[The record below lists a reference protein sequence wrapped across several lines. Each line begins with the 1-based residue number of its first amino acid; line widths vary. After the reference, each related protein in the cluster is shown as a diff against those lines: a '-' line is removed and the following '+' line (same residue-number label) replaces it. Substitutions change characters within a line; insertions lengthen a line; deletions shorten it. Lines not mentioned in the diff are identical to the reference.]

1 MNANQKKRRA
11 KKRALTIVVIVVAIL
26 AAYVGF
32 WFISTPV
39 FYGDFAKNSIKYGA
53 IPDLLIDGF
62 TPQGMTA
69 IEDSDVY
76 MICGYMPGKNNSRIY
91 RYDADGKPTKIL
103 LEYEDGSVYS
113 GHAGGFTA
121 SGEYVYISNA
131 SKIFVL
137 KTSDVLAAKDGD
149 TVKFIGRFEVP
160 CRASFCSSDGEK
172 LYVGDYHADGYET
185 AADHV
190 IETSDGT
197 HAAIVFGYKLSDTGE
212 FGVADTKTPAV
223 AYSVCDY
230 VQGFAMIPGGLAV
243 LSCSHGLSP
252 SELKSY
258 SVSGDADDVFNCDGV
273 NIPLYLLDKNRANT
287 VVKLPHMSEDIECR
301 NLTLYIAFESAAR
314 KYGAGLLPFSTF
326 NVIKYSIVN
335 LNKWSKT

>member
-11 KKRALTIVVIVVAIL
+11 KKRALTALIVVFAIL
-26 AAYVGF
+26 AVYVGF
-32 WFISTPV
+32 WFISVPV
-39 FYGDFAKNSIKYGA
+39 FYGDFAKDSIKLGA
-53 IPDLLIDGF
+53 IPDLIIDGF

-69 IEDSDVY
+69 VDGSDVY
-76 MICGYMPGKNNSRIY
+76 MICGYMSGKENSRIY
-91 RYDADGKPTKIL
+91 RYGSDGKATKIL

-137 KTSDVLAAKDGD
+137 KLSDVMEAKEGD
-149 TVKFIGRFEVP
+149 AVTFIGRFEVP
-160 CRASFCSSDGEK
+160 CRASFCSSDGEY
-172 LYVGDYHADGYET
+172 LYVGEYHADGYET

-190 IETSDGT
+190 IETADGT
-197 HAAIVFGYKLSDTGE
+197 HAAMVFAYALSDGGE
-212 FGVADTKTPAV
+212 FGIADTDTPAA
-223 AYSVCDY
+223 AYSVGDH

-243 LSCSHGLSP
+243 LSCSHGLST

-258 SVSGDADDVFNCDGV
+258 SVSGEADDMFNCDGK
-273 NIPLYLLDKNRANT
+273 NIPLYMLDGRRAND
-287 VVKLPHMSEDIECR
+287 VVKMPHMSEDIEYR
-301 NLTLYIAFESAAR
+301 DGALYIAFESAAR

-326 NVIKYSIVN
+326 NVIKMHKQMIGE
-335 LNKWSKT
+335 